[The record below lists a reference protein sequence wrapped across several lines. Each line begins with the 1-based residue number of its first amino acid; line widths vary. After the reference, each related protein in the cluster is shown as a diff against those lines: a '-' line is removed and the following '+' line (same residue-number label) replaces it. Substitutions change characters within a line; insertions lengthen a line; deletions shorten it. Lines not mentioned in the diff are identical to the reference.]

1 MSFAL
6 STDFDLF
13 DPSAEH
19 RAVRQTVKD
28 FTKKEVEPQAVEFNR
43 FERFNLPLFRRVGEL
58 GLLGIT
64 VPEVDGGAGMDAVAA
79 VIVHEE
85 LAVSDPGFAVA
96 CLAHGMLFVNNFYR
110 NANAEQRARILPKVL
125 SGEWVGGLCMSEPG
139 VGTDVLGMSS
149 TAERSGN
156 VYRLQ
161 GRKLWITNGAIDR
174 NTSGDVFLVYA
185 KTNGRISSFV
195 VEKNMPGFTLG
206 QKIEGKLGV
215 RASTIAELVFD
226 DCDVPVENRLGDEG
240 ESLIHMMR
248 NLEIERLT
256 LAAISLG
263 IAMRCLR
270 IMVGHANERV
280 AFGRPMK
287 EFGQIQRYI
296 GRSYATWR
304 AARSYVYDVARQLT
318 LDQAGQRVD
327 SDGAKLMAAT
337 MAKDVADSAIQV
349 LGAMGYVEDT
359 LVERLWR
366 DAKGFE
372 IGGGTIEAHEK
383 NIAFDLARAMDT
395 LLL

>member
-1 MSFAL
+1 
-6 STDFDLF
+6 
-13 DPSAEH
+13 
-19 RAVRQTVKD
+19 
-28 FTKKEVEPQAVEFNR
+28 
-43 FERFNLPLFRRVGEL
+43 
-58 GLLGIT
+58 
-64 VPEVDGGAGMDAVAA
+64 
-79 VIVHEE
+79 
-85 LAVSDPGFAVA
+85 
-96 CLAHGMLFVNNFYR
+96 
-110 NANAEQRARILPKVL
+110 
-125 SGEWVGGLCMSEPG
+125 MSEPG

-174 NTSGDVFLVYA
+174 DTSGDVFLVYA
-185 KTNGRISSFV
+185 KTNGRISSFI

-215 RASTIAELVFD
+215 RSSTFAELVFD
-226 DCDVPVENRLGDEG
+226 NCEVPVENRLGEEG

-248 NLEIERLT
+248 NLELERLT

-280 AFGRPMK
+280 AFGRPIK

-318 LDQAGQRVD
+318 LDQAGHRVD

-359 LVERLWR
+359 LVERFWR

-372 IGGGTIEAHEK
+372 IGGGTLEAHEK
-383 NIAFDLARAMDT
+383 NITFDLARAMDT

>member
-13 DPSAEH
+13 NPSAEH

-96 CLAHGMLFVNNFYR
+96 CLAHGMLFVNNFYC

-174 NTSGDVFLVYA
+174 DTSGDVFLVYA

-215 RASTIAELVFD
+215 RSSTFAELVFD
-226 DCDVPVENRLGDEG
+226 NCEVPVENRLGEEG

-248 NLEIERLT
+248 NLELERLT

-280 AFGRPMK
+280 AFGRPIK

-318 LDQAGQRVD
+318 LDQAGHRVD

-359 LVERLWR
+359 LVERFWR

-372 IGGGTIEAHEK
+372 IGGGTLEAHEK
-383 NIAFDLARAMDT
+383 NITFDLARAMDT